1 MTRETEARLQSAL
14 AAARMAGAEIRKN
27 FGAPQSVDMKSATD
41 PVTEV
46 DRRCEVMIREALASA
61 HPELRFW
68 GEEFGQSQGDV
79 NSATWLVDP
88 LDGTKNFVHG
98 YPFVAVSIALIIEST
113 VQIGVVY
120 DPLRDE
126 MFHAVRGGG
135 SYLNERRLEVS
146 TARTLQQAL
155 IVTGFAPFPPQQKEL
170 IWLACEKCQGIRRA
184 GASALDLCQLAAG
197 RLDAFWE
204 WQLRPWDSAAG
215 VLMIQEANGTVSKLD
230 GSPFDLFHGQLLASN
245 TSLHRPLVDMLSAVR
260 TS

>member
-61 HPELRFW
+61 HPELGFW